1 MVAQQLERAWISEGI
16 MELLFFWLH
25 LHEEEV
31 ILYHDDVIY
40 IWIFNYVWSIPDDKT
55 LQKLIV
61 LLMTKKWLS
70 SRSEK
75 ENMDLGTT

>member
-1 MVAQQLERAWISEGI
+1 MVAQQLERAWISESF
-16 MELLFFWLH
+16 MALLFFWLH

-31 ILYHDDVIY
+31 ILYHDGVIY

-61 LLMTKKWLS
+61 LLKTKKWLS